1 MAYVYPPDHASPVKV
16 YQPQLPRGRGWEVG
30 PGNLELVVRE
40 FCNLVPL
47 PVLTTLSQGK
57 SSALGVGMDSTSDGV
72 QKCNLS
78 RVFCLPTG
86 HGMYLTRYQ
95 AERGWGDGS
104 KGKTFT
110 MHV

>member
-1 MAYVYPPDHASPVKV
+1 
-16 YQPQLPRGRGWEVG
+16 
-30 PGNLELVVRE
+30 
-40 FCNLVPL
+40 
-47 PVLTTLSQGK
+47 
-57 SSALGVGMDSTSDGV
+57 MDSTSDGV

-86 HGMYLTRYQ
+86 HGMYLTQYQ

>member
-1 MAYVYPPDHASPVKV
+1 M
-16 YQPQLPRGRGWEVG
+16 G

-40 FCNLVPL
+40 FCNLVHL

-57 SSALGVGMDSTSDGV
+57 SFALGVGMDSTSDGV